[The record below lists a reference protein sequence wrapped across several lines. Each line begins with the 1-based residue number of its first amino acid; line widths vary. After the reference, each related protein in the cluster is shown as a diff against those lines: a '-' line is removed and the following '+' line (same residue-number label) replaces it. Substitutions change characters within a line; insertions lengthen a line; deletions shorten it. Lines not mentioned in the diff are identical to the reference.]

1 MTMLSLHEV
10 ASVVEGSNA
19 IEALRDVTT
28 VAQAAEAAGLG
39 RLWLAEH
46 HGMAGVASSAPAV
59 LIAHLAAHTQRIRV
73 GSGGVMLPNHSP
85 YVIAE
90 QFGTLEALHPGRI
103 DLGIGRAP
111 GSDQRTMQAV
121 GRHNPHHF
129 TDDLM
134 ELVSYFLGTAPV
146 LAMPGKGLLPELWL
160 LGSSTYSAQVAGTLG
175 IPYSFAYHFAPELL
189 DQAVQIYRDSFRP
202 SGILEAPHVMV
213 AATVICAEDAEQA
226 RFIAGPARLSTLFIR
241 QGRPAQLLSPE
252 AADSMELSD
261 HERVACERFSAN
273 HIVGNP
279 DEVAEGIADLVARTQ
294 ADEIMLSTRIHGVED
309 RVASIS
315 LTAEAWE
322 RYRQA

>member
-1 MTMLSLHEV
+1 
-10 ASVVEGSNA
+10 
-19 IEALRDVTT
+19 
-28 VAQAAEAAGLG
+28 
-39 RLWLAEH
+39 
-46 HGMAGVASSAPAV
+46 
-59 LIAHLAAHTQRIRV
+59 
-73 GSGGVMLPNHSP
+73 
-85 YVIAE
+85 
-90 QFGTLEALHPGRI
+90 
-103 DLGIGRAP
+103 
-111 GSDQRTMQAV
+111 
-121 GRHNPHHF
+121 
-129 TDDLM
+129 
-134 ELVSYFLGTAPV
+134 
-146 LAMPGKGLLPELWL
+146 
-160 LGSSTYSAQVAGTLG
+160 
-175 IPYSFAYHFAPELL
+175 
-189 DQAVQIYRDSFRP
+189 
-202 SGILEAPHVMV
+202 MV